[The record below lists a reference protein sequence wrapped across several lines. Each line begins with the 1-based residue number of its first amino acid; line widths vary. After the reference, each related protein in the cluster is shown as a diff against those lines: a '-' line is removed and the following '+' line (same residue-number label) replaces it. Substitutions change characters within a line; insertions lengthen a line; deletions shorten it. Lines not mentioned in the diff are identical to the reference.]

1 MGDPIKSYLM
11 RPVLSDPPLCG
22 LVDLKSTLTIDDL
35 ADMHEALNVKEANL
49 IKSREKKNGR
59 N

>member
-1 MGDPIKSYLM
+1 MGDPVKSYLM

-22 LVDLKSTLTIDDL
+22 LVDLKTTLTIDDL
-35 ADMHEALNVKEANL
+35 ADMHEALNVREANA
-49 IKSREKKNGR
+49 IESRKPKNGR